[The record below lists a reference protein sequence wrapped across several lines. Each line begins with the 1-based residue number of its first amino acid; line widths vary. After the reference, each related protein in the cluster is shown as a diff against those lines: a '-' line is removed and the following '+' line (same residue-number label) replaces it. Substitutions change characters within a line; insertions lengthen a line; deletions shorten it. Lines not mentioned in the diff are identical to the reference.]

1 MTEIL
6 KLKIST
12 LKLLEKNPRTIDK
25 DKFQE
30 LCSSLEKD
38 PGFLDN
44 RPILIHKI
52 GEELNVYAGNQ
63 RVRAAKKLGWK
74 EVPCIIEE
82 NLSEEIIKSRILKD
96 NLHAGEWDYDILA
109 NEWPIELLLE
119 AGFDAEDLIG
129 KVTELDSEDKPEKEK
144 KSKSCPNCGADLGR

>member
-1 MTEIL
+1 MPEIL

-12 LKLLEKNPRTIDK
+12 LKLLEKNPRKIDK
-25 DKFQE
+25 DKFHQ

-52 GEELNVYAGNQ
+52 GDDLNVYAGNQ

-74 EVPCIIEE
+74 EVPCIVEE
-82 NLSEEIIKSRILKD
+82 HLSEEIIKNRIIKD
-96 NLHAGEWDYDILA
+96 NLHSGEWDYDLLA
-109 NEWPIELLLE
+109 NEWPIETLLG
-119 AGFDAEDLIG
+119 AGFDPEDLIG
-129 KVTELDSEDKPEKEK
+129 KVTEIDLDDKPEKEK
-144 KSKSCPNCGADLGR
+144 KTKSCPHCGADL